1 MQHADRPV
9 RRGSLLSQSSHR
21 SSRRDDDVVGSF
33 VSDSGSYARSSRRH
47 PSQRAVAMP
56 GQAAATGHLQT
67 QQILANSGRASTY
80 RNSTTASVLNTTTR
94 SVQSGVAISTM
105 LSLAAGV
112 EDLGNVQEVHWEGHV
127 RKKGD
132 WLPRWEPRYLVLDGT
147 TLTYYS
153 KQHDARSGKNLR
165 GRMVLTYVGPDFK
178 SKKAHGFMI
187 ETKGHKRFHL
197 CCATELEKDMWVEM
211 MQTALDE
218 ASSASTKPPP
228 PQDDFMSSPSYDL
241 SRSGP
246 VVPKSATRSG
256 YSPASSITH
265 TTSLAS
271 PVNVRDFYDAMRQL
285 LLTHS
290 SSAQFFPKLSRD
302 VSITSNYAPSVPFW
316 GEYHGLDG
324 VLHFFSILYETVAFT
339 SFFVTDVAQTQEG
352 STAIVVGRETM
363 RNKTNHR
370 KFTQQ
375 WTHTIE
381 FSKNGRVKHIHI
393 AADPVAA
400 SAVFG
405 CNATSSLSLPIAAVL
420 GAAHS
425 DTPPGRIHVH
435 LVRGDQIGGVHDFE
449 EDLCTN
455 DSLLETP
462 GAKYIVDVSVMADA
476 GGYLPTALLKATH
489 HVQTGRSK
497 DSSSSTE
504 PEWDAHLVVPFG
516 GATHGKPCCVVV
528 QLFKDRRRR
537 RSSNAPSMA
546 NDGMELIGLAKVNLA
561 PFLALAKTDDGYST
575 MPQWYTLLAP
585 GDTKFAVGRL
595 ELSLFFEEASDLLD
609 AESDYMVSP
618 CTEASYHSDTSSNV
632 SINRHKAYRDRARN
646 NVSFNVGNTAFDIPK
661 RYQMIKAV
669 GQGAYGCVIAASDTE
684 TGQSLAIKNVPNAFN
699 DLVDAKRILREIRL
713 MRHLNHPYLVNLV
726 DLIRPSSLRE
736 FNDVY
741 IVTDLMETD
750 LHRVINSNQSITDDH
765 IQYFLYQMLVAIKY
779 VHSADVLH
787 RDLKPSNILVNSDC
801 DVKLCDFGL
810 ARGIYDLPPDAA
822 LTEYVVTRWYRA
834 PEVLLTSAYDKP
846 MDVWAIGC
854 ILAEMIGRRP
864 LFPGS
869 DFLHQLKI
877 ILDVVGTPTD
887 EAQMAF
893 ITNHRAKRFILKQPK
908 KAPVPLTSLYPR
920 ASPLCLDLLAKM
932 LVFNP
937 RERITP
943 SVEQTCVNGPF
954 DFAFEDAEL
963 TKDAL
968 QELMFEDVCA
978 FHPEVL
984 DKSLRRA
991 ATTV

>member
-21 SSRRDDDVVGSF
+21 SSRRDDDMVGSF
-33 VSDSGSYARSSRRH
+33 MSDSGSYARSSRRH

-56 GQAAATGHLQT
+56 GQAATTGHLQT

-80 RNSTTASVLNTTTR
+80 RNSTATSSSVANTLTR

-112 EDLGNVQEVHWEGHV
+112 EDIGNVQEVHWEGHV

-178 SKKAHGFMI
+178 GKKAHGFMI

-218 ASSASTKPPP
+218 ANGAANKPA
-228 PQDDFMSSPSYDL
+228 QDDDFMSSPSYDL

-246 VVPKSATRSG
+246 VLPKSATRSG
-256 YSPASSITH
+256 CSPASSIGH

-302 VSITSNYAPSVPFW
+302 VSITSNYAPTVPFW

-324 VLHFFSILYETVAFT
+324 VLHYFSILYETVAFT
-339 SFFVTDVAQTQEG
+339 SFFVTDIAQSQEG

-435 LVRGDQIGGVHDFE
+435 LVRGDQIGGITDFE
-449 EDLCTN
+449 EDLATN

-462 GAKYIVDVSVMADA
+462 GSKYIVDVSVMADA

-497 DSSSSTE
+497 DSSTSTE
-504 PEWDAHLVVPFG
+504 PLWDTHLVVPFG
-516 GATHGKPCCVVV
+516 GATHGKPCCVVL

-537 RSSNAPSMA
+537 RSSNAPSMVLSPLDEESPLGNESTMMQSGRA

-561 PFLALAKTDDGYST
+561 PFLALAKTDDGYTT

-595 ELSLFFEEASDLLD
+595 ELSLSFEEASDMFD
-609 AESDYMVSP
+609 AESDYMASP

-646 NVSFNVGNTAFDIPK
+646 NVSFN
-661 RYQMIKAV
+661 
-669 GQGAYGCVIAASDTE
+669 
-684 TGQSLAIKNVPNAFN
+684 
-699 DLVDAKRILREIRL
+699 
-713 MRHLNHPYLVNLV
+713 
-726 DLIRPSSLRE
+726 
-736 FNDVY
+736 
-741 IVTDLMETD
+741 
-750 LHRVINSNQSITDDH
+750 
-765 IQYFLYQMLVAIKY
+765 YFLYQMLVAIKY

-877 ILDVVGTPTD
+877 ILEVVGTPTD
-887 EAQMAF
+887 ETQMAF

-908 KAPVPLTSLYPR
+908 KAPVPLASLYPR

-937 RERITP
+937 RERITVDDALGHPYLAGIREP

-984 DKSLRRA
+984 NKSLRRA